1 MDRTSEAT
9 HNSVKASRSLF
20 LTDSHGHTE
29 INNISSTYKLFKV
42 VDTSILRANIAEVLQ
57 MKIYSTEVFFKK

>member
-1 MDRTSEAT
+1 MSKEWFLDKRTPTFVAMDRTSEAT

-29 INNISSTYKLFKV
+29 NNNISSTYKLFKV
-42 VDTSILRANIAEVLQ
+42 GSRYI
-57 MKIYSTEVFFKK
+57 